1 MSLYQ
6 LKVNNALQQNPNVA
20 EIDITTHGSD
30 WLWAVFSIMA
40 STFLGEHHREFSRFL
55 QFCANHVIQLF

>member
-6 LKVNNALQQNPNVA
+6 LKVNNALMQNPNVA

-40 STFLGEHHREFSRFL
+40 SAFVGEQRSP
-55 QFCANHVIQLF
+55 Q